1 MKKLYKFT
9 ISETVT
15 KKVEE
20 KSKDKDCEKRKQGK
34 TSLWQSL

>member
-20 KSKDKDCEKRKQGK
+20 KSKDKQLQG
-34 TSLWQSL
+34 TLEQTEER